1 MHFMHYS
8 IRIYYNSYISTSICF
23 RFLPSIPVPYKN
35 SLAPWV
41 CPSICYFSSQFFIHL
56 AFLFFFFFFFLM
68 LSISFSLCLSFQC
81 AVSIASKCTF
91 ETQQDHGPFP
101 RAINEIILSRNL
113 TFCFSWRFRFTKP
126 FVRCRCI
133 LFFYTTISERRY
145 VGKLLTFV
153 KNVKRLENTTARER
167 HTGSIETFFVRTIL
181 S

>member
-1 MHFMHYS
+1 MFPLPTLYPSAIQKFTRTMGVS
-8 IRIYYNSYISTSICF
+8 IHLLLF
-23 RFLPSIPVPYKN
+23 IPVLY
-35 SLAPWV
+35 
-41 CPSICYFSSQFFIHL
+41 SSCFLIFFL
-56 AFLFFFFFFFLM
+56 FFFLM

-81 AVSIASKCTF
+81 AVSIAFKCTF